1 MAGVAIRAATAADA
15 ARCAEIYRP
24 FVTDNWVSFETDPP
38 DEAEMAARIAAYA
51 ASHAWLVAETP
62 AGKIAG
68 YAYGSPHRTRAAY
81 ATSADVA
88 VYVDPAFAR
97 QGIGRALYDALF
109 PLLRDKGSHAAFAGI
124 ALPNPGSIG
133 LHEAMGFTLIGI
145 YREVGW
151 KMDGWCDVGWW
162 QRLL

>member
-1 MAGVAIRAATAADA
+1 MGGFIIRAATTADA

-38 DEAEMAARIAAYA
+38 DAAEIAARIGAYS
-51 ASHAWLVAETP
+51 ASHAWLIAETS
-62 AGKIAG
+62 GEIAG

-97 QGIGRALYDALF
+97 QGIGRALYAALF
-109 PLLRDKGSHAAFAGI
+109 PLLKDRGSHALFAGI
-124 ALPNPGSIG
+124 ALPNPASIG
-133 LHEAMGFTLIGI
+133 LHEAMGFTPVGI

-151 KMDGWCDVGWW
+151 KMGGWRDVGWW